1 MEEKTNEVPVEI
13 VTTAVKQNTK
23 LKKKKKKNK
32 RKKALAKR
40 AVFVDSESARRQRQK
55 EVMMHAASRGVGA
68 SLKALGE
75 ALDYVNLDGSLVGS
89 IPED

>member
-1 MEEKTNEVPVEI
+1 MDEKIGEGPAEI
-13 VTTAVKQNTK
+13 VTTPMKQNTK

-55 EVMMHAASRGVGA
+55 EVMIHAASRGVGA

-75 ALDYVNLDGSLVGS
+75 ALDFVNLDGSLVGS
-89 IPED
+89 APED

>member
-1 MEEKTNEVPVEI
+1 MDEKIGEGPAEI
-13 VTTAVKQNTK
+13 VTTPMKQNTK

-55 EVMMHAASRGVGA
+55 EASRGVGA

-75 ALDYVNLDGSLVGS
+75 ALDFVNLDGSLVGS
-89 IPED
+89 APED